1 MERNCSVTINVRTN
15 SLLFAALFFAWTCA
29 AAQTGP
35 AMNSYSAGATESD
48 SAASSASMQQA
59 SGESPF
65 LGGAPPGPVQP
76 GVMPLSLNDA
86 INRGLKYNLGILMSD
101 HATQQAR
108 GARIHA
114 LSRLLPQVSA
124 GASEDILQIN
134 LKAYGFPGLPGQS
147 PIVGPFSVFDVRGYL
162 DQPILNLEDL
172 HKEKAESNNV
182 KAAQYTYQNARDIV
196 VLVSANLYLQAI
208 AGASR
213 VDSARAEVETA
224 QAVYDR
230 AVDLKK
236 AGMVPGID
244 VLRSQV
250 ELQAQQQ
257 RLIFLQN
264 QFETEKLSLARAIG
278 LPVAQE
284 FKLTDTV
291 PYSPPP
297 PITPE
302 QALTRALATRSD
314 YKSLLAQVHAA
325 ESLKKAAHSEGLPSL
340 NFHADYGDIGPAPG
354 NSHGTFTVAASVKIP
369 LFQGGKV
376 RGDVMQADAV
386 LKQRQSELS
395 DLQNKIEYQVRT
407 AFLDLKSSEDQVNV
421 ARSTQDLAHEQLTQA
436 RDRFAA
442 GVVNSLEVVQAQEAV
457 ATADESYI
465 SSLYRYNVAKASLAR
480 ALGLAEETF
489 KQMTG
494 GSK

>member
-1 MERNCSVTINVRTN
+1 VITNARTKG
-15 SLLFAALFFAWTCA
+15 LLLAVIFCAWTCA

-35 AMNSYSAGATESD
+35 AMNSYPAGGGGTG
-48 SAASSASMQQA
+48 SAAADSSTSLQQA
-59 SGESPF
+59 PGQSPF
-65 LGGAPPGPVQP
+65 LGGAPPGPVKP
-76 GVMPLSLNDA
+76 GVLPLSLADA
-86 INRGLKYNLGILMSD
+86 INHGLKYNLGILMSD
-101 HATQQAR
+101 QATQQAR

-114 LSRLLPQVSA
+114 LSRLLPQISA
-124 GASEDILQIN
+124 GASETSTQIN
-134 LKAYGFPGLPGQS
+134 LKALGFPNFPGVP
-147 PIVGPFSVFDVRGYL
+147 PIIGPFGVFDVRGYL
-162 DQPILNLEDL
+162 DQPILDLKDL
-172 HKEKAESNNV
+172 HQERAESDNV
-182 KAAQYTYQNARDIV
+182 KAAQYTYQNARDLV

-208 AGASR
+208 AGSSR
-213 VDSARAEVETA
+213 VDAARAEVETS

-257 RLIFLQN
+257 RLIYLEN
-264 QFETEKLSLARAIG
+264 QFQTEKLTLARAIG

-284 FKLTDTV
+284 FRLTDQV
-291 PYSPPP
+291 PYSPLP
-297 PITPE
+297 PITLD
-302 QALTRALATRSD
+302 QALSRALATRAD
-314 YKSLLAQVHAA
+314 YKSLQAEVHAA
-325 ESLKKAAHSEGLPSL
+325 ESLRKAARSEGLPSL
-340 NFHADYGDIGPAPG
+340 NFHADYGDIGPSPG
-354 NSHGTFTVAASVKIP
+354 NSHGTYTVAASVKVP

-376 RGDVMQADAV
+376 RGDVMQANA
-386 LKQRQSELS
+386 LLQQRESELK
-395 DLQNKIEYQVRT
+395 DLQNKIEYEVRT
-407 AFLDLKSSEDQVNV
+407 AFLDLKSSEDQIHV
-421 ARSTQDLAHEQLTQA
+421 ATNTQALAHEQLKEA

-457 ATADESYI
+457 ATADENYI